1 MAMSEN
7 AKIVYGAVKENDWQ
21 LTAGDIA
28 VMTGLTKKTVDGVV
42 TSAFQKK
49 GLMVRTETEV
59 ELPDGTHKKVKLI
72 SLTDAG
78 KEIDVNAEA

>member
-7 AKIVYGAVKENDWQ
+7 AKKVYAVVKENDGQ

-28 VMTGLTKKTVDGVV
+28 EMAGLTKKTVDGVV

-49 GLMVRTETEV
+49 GLMVRTEAEV
-59 ELPDGTHKKVKLI
+59 ELPDGTHKKVKFI

-78 KEIDVNAEA
+78 REIDVNEEA